1 MSDHGSN
8 GSNIS
13 KRNNS
18 YSGCSKYS
26 GQSSQGSY
34 LPLQAEIVDID
45 VESPNTYLISLV
57 LPSGVDFSYKP
68 GQFVM
73 VSVFGLGECPISIT
87 STPTRGSLQLCIRL
101 AGRITNGITDS
112 RIGDVLGIRGPCGN
126 GFPLD
131 RMKKDILIAGGGSG
145 FATLRSRINY
155 IVDRRDSFG
164 KVAVAYGARTRQDLY
179 FMQEYKGWQQA
190 GIDMSVTVDIG
201 DEGWKGNVGMVPALI
216 GKFNLPAG
224 SAAICGPS
232 VRINAVASKLMARGF
247 DHSDIYVSM
256 ERHMKCGV
264 GKCEHCC
271 IGPYHACQDGPVFTY
286 DRVKE
291 VL

>member
-1 MSDHGSN
+1 MSDHGGNS
-8 GSNIS
+8 SNIIKS
-13 KRNNS
+13 ISS
-18 YSGCSKYS
+18 YIGCGKYGS
-26 GQSSQGSY
+26 QSSLGSY

-45 VESPNTYLISLV
+45 VESPNTYLISLA

-87 STPTRGSLQLCIRL
+87 STPTRGSLQLCIRR
-101 AGRITNGITDS
+101 AGRITSGIMDA
-112 RIGDVLGIRGPCGN
+112 RIGDILGIRGPYGN

-145 FATLRSRINY
+145 FATLRSLINY
-155 IVDRRDSFG
+155 IVDKRASFR

-190 GIDMSVTVDIG
+190 GVDVSVTVDIG

-216 GKFNLPAG
+216 DKFNLPAG

-232 VRINAVASKLMARGF
+232 VMINAVAAKLMAKGF

-286 DRVKE
+286 DVARE